1 MIPWLTPECSFPSIE
16 EALDDPNGL
25 LAAGA
30 DLSPERL
37 LSAYRQGIFPWFAD
51 DEPILWWS
59 PHPRCVM
66 HPNRI
71 HISKSLRKRIR
82 RGDFEIS
89 FDSDFAAVIKACA
102 EPRPGQPET
111 WITEEIQQAYINLHK
126 LGHAHSVEVRI
137 NGELAGGLY
146 GIAIGK
152 LFFGESMF
160 SYSTDASKIAYAYF
174 AKQLQKWGYALIDC
188 QVYNDHLAS
197 LGAEVIPR
205 AEFKGYLDRY
215 LDTPCNHLWQFDIA
229 TDDIVSNT

>member
-1 MIPWLTPECSFPSIE
+1 MIPWLTPDCSFPPIE

-37 LSAYRQGIFPWFAD
+37 LNAYRRGIFPWFAD

-59 PHPRCVM
+59 PNPRCVM
-66 HPNRI
+66 RPEAI
-71 HISKSLRKRIR
+71 HLSKSLRKRIR
-82 RGDFEIS
+82 RGGFDVS
-89 FDSDFAAVIKACA
+89 FNNDFAAVINACA
-102 EPRPGQPET
+102 QPRPGQPET
-111 WITEEIQQAYINLHK
+111 WITEDIQQAYLNLHH
-126 LGHAHSVEVRI
+126 LGHAHSVEVREDGQLI
-137 NGELAGGLY
+137 GGLY

-160 SYSTDASKIAYAYF
+160 SRRTDASKIAYVFF

-205 AEFKGYLDRY
+205 TEFKHYLDRY
-215 LDTPCNHLWQFDIA
+215 LDIPCTHPWQFDLA
-229 TDDIVSNT
+229 TDDIVSSQ

>member
-1 MIPWLTPECSFPSIE
+1 MIPWLTPECSFPPIE
-16 EALDDPNGL
+16 EALDEPNGL

-37 LSAYRQGIFPWFAD
+37 LSAYKQGIFPWFAD

-66 HPNRI
+66 RPDAI
-71 HISKSLRKRIR
+71 HISKSLRKQIR
-82 RGDFEIS
+82 RGGFSVS
-89 FDSDFAAVIKACA
+89 FDGDFAAVIKACA

-111 WITEEIQQAYINLHK
+111 WITEDIQQAYIRLHR
-126 LGHAHSVEVRI
+126 LGHAHSVEVRE
-137 NGELAGGLY
+137 GGQLVGGLY

-160 SYSTDASKIAYAYF
+160 SRSTDASKIAYVFF

-205 AEFKGYLDRY
+205 TEFQHYLDRY
-215 LDTPCNHLWQFDIA
+215 LDTPCTHSWQFDIA
-229 TDDIVSNT
+229 TDDIVSSR

>member
-1 MIPWLTPECSFPSIE
+1 MIPWLTPECSFPPIE
-16 EALDDPNGL
+16 EALEEPNGL

-59 PHPRCVM
+59 PNPRCVM
-66 HPNRI
+66 RPEAI
-71 HISKSLRKRIR
+71 HLSKSLRKRIR
-82 RGDFEIS
+82 REGFDVS
-89 FDSDFAAVIKACA
+89 FDNDFAAVIKACA

-111 WITEEIQQAYINLHK
+111 WITEDIQQAYINLHR
-126 LGHAHSVEVRI
+126 LGHAHSVEVRED
-137 NGELAGGLY
+137 GQLVGGLY

-160 SYSTDASKIAYAYF
+160 SRRTDASKIAYVFF

-205 AEFKGYLDRY
+205 TEFKQYLDRY
-215 LDTPCNHLWQFDIA
+215 LDMPCTHSWQFDLA
-229 TDDIVSNT
+229 TDDIVSSQ